1 MTLSPSS
8 AAEAAPPAG
17 HERPLPGLSPVIPL
31 LLRAIDE
38 TVAERLAPEV
48 QSANA
53 KVMVDVVHALLGWAI
68 HQIEE
73 HNVAYARRL
82 AGPDA
87 TLPDGAAGLIASPT
101 TAERRHE
108 EEAAEAA
115 VPREPEGIARLL
127 AAETAFRTTLDPESA
142 DDPATAYR
150 GGKSAH
156 ERQAG
161 SERRQVTPDR
171 LAACLAARFP
181 DAPPE
186 AVVDFALL
194 PGGFSKETIL
204 FRPVGGSHDGQ
215 QLVVRKDHAEK
226 GTDFSVTDEF
236 PLLVRLHA
244 AGLPV
249 AEPLWAEADPSLLGA
264 PFLVMR
270 RVPGTLAAEADLGDA
285 ATAGAFTRKLAEVLA
300 AIHALPAPDA
310 DARDLAGHVRHQIA
324 ELRAFWLRRRLEPS
338 PVIDTLL
345 TWLEENV
352 PDMGTCTPS
361 IVHGDYGF
369 HNLIVDGDRVSA
381 ILDWEFSHTGDPAE
395 DVAYC
400 RQFLEPSG
408 QWEAFLHEYA
418 QAGGKPWDEA
428 RGRFFAIWQNVRNAV
443 YCCGALEAFVRGAPG
458 NIRLASAGLSMAP
471 RFELAALRQ
480 ILAATGER
488 PPRPGYPA

>member
-1 MTLSPSS
+1 MTPSPSS

-17 HERPLPGLSPVIPL
+17 GEEALPGLSAVIPL

-53 KVMVDVVHALLGWAI
+53 RVMVDVVHALLGWTI
-68 HQIEE
+68 RQIEE
-73 HNVAYARRL
+73 HNLAHARRL
-82 AGPDA
+82 EGPDA
-87 TLPDGAAGLIASPT
+87 PLPEGAPGLFASPT
-101 TAERRHE
+101 AAERRYGQ
-108 EEAAEAA
+108 EAAGQAI
-115 VPREPEGIARLL
+115 PRDPQGLARLL
-127 AAETAFRTTLDPESA
+127 AAETAFRATLDPEST
-142 DDPATAYR
+142 DDPATAYH
-150 GGKSAH
+150 GGKSA
-156 ERQAG
+156 RQRGAG
-161 SERRQVTPDR
+161 REKREVGPATL
-171 LAACLAARFP
+171 LAYLAARCP
-181 DAPPE
+181 EAPPVE
-186 AVVDFALL
+186 IADFALL

-204 FRPVGGSHDGQ
+204 FRPVGGSHDGE
-215 QLVVRKDHAEK
+215 QLVLRKDHAEK

-249 AEPLWAEADPSLLGA
+249 AEPLWAEADPSALGA

-285 ATAGAFTRKLAEVLA
+285 ARASALTRKLAEVLA

-310 DARDLAGHVRHQIA
+310 GARDLAGHVRHQIA

-338 PVIDTLL
+338 PVLDTLL
-345 TWLEENV
+345 TWLEENI
-352 PDMGTCTPS
+352 PDMGACTPS

-381 ILDWEFSHTGDPAE
+381 ILDWEFAHTGDPAE

-408 QWEAFLHEYA
+408 QWEAFLCDYA

-480 ILAATGER
+480 ILEVAEHNPA
-488 PPRPGYPA
+488 PPPHTA